1 MPPSSDWLSWGFWA
15 NTTEGLNHLALIVGG
30 TIGIVLLA
38 IRTFAANKSAKA
50 ADAQARTTAQ
60 RHDEQTKA
68 DRERRITES
77 FAKAVEL
84 LGSNNLETRLGA
96 IYTLER
102 ISKEKQSEHDY
113 YWPIME
119 TLTAYVRERA
129 PRQATAEQPK
139 DATEQTS
146 AQIRPAT
153 DIQAVLTVL
162 GRRDETAC
170 EQDQAAGRRL
180 DLAKTNLR
188 GAYLGEAQLKGA
200 EMSGAHLEDAYLEG
214 ARLEGAYLG
223 EACLQGAT
231 LDGAHLKGARLWTRV
246 EFLDGE
252 PFKAIW
258 HGGAHLDGAW
268 LVGAHLEGTDLRG
281 ALGLTKDQ
289 LAKAYGDARTKV
301 ADELR
306 PESWPAPAPG
316 AQTRPA
322 HGALVASPYGGH
334 AWWQL

>member
-119 TLTAYVRERA
+119 TLTAYVVRERA

-170 EQDQAAGRRL
+170 KQDQAAGRRL

-188 GAYLGEAQLKGA
+188 G
-200 EMSGAHLEDAYLEG
+200 AYLEG

-231 LDGAHLKGARLWTRV
+231 LDGAHLTGARLWTRV

-258 HGGAHLDGAW
+258 HGGRISM
-268 LVGAHLEGTDLRG
+268 V
-281 ALGLTKDQ
+281 
-289 LAKAYGDARTKV
+289 
-301 ADELR
+301 
-306 PESWPAPAPG
+306 PG
-316 AQTRPA
+316 
-322 HGALVASPYGGH
+322 
-334 AWWQL
+334 W